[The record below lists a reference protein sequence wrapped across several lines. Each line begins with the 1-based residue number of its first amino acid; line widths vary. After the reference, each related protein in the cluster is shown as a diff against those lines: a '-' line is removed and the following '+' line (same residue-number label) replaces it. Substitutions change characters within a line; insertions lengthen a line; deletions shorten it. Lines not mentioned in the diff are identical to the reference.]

1 MHIFLLGAG
10 HVGLVTA
17 VGFARLGHTVTVADI
32 DEPRIAG
39 LRSGRMPLYE
49 PGLEAAIAEAGD
61 KLSFTT
67 DLRPPDDVRHAFV
80 AVNTP
85 QGPDGPLSTEHV
97 EVAVSGLLTS
107 LRGDQ
112 AIVVR
117 STLPLS
123 GPDTLE
129 RLRGDRPDAPAIVTN
144 PEFMREGSALRDFA
158 QPGRIVAGWLA
169 ERDKAAAEAMLELY
183 AGIDAQTL
191 VANARTVALVKLASN
206 GFLAL
211 KVAYAN
217 ELARLADAFGADAQI
232 VADGMGMDQRI
243 GRSFLDAGPGFGGSC
258 LPEQAVALSS
268 LAGAAGVPA
277 PVLDAVAVAN
287 DAHQRAIVARLA
299 GLLDTDAVPVEP
311 AASGGR
317 LPLAGRR
324 IALLG
329 LAFKANTDDVRES
342 PALALAALLGEAGA
356 TVVATDPRA
365 SERAR
370 RVAPDLAIA
379 STPEAAAA
387 GADAIL
393 VATEWA
399 EYRSIDWAACARAL
413 RGDLVFD
420 LRGVVDRAAAERAG
434 LRTVALG
441 RP

>member
-49 PGLEAAIAEAGD
+49 PGLEAAIADAGD
-61 KLSFTT
+61 RLSFTT
-67 DLRPPDDVRHAFV
+67 ELRPPEDVSHAFV
-80 AVNTP
+80 AVHTP

-97 EVAVSGLLTS
+97 EKAVAGLLAN
-107 LRGDQ
+107 LRADQ
-112 AIVVR
+112 TIVVR

-129 RLRGDRPDAPAIVTN
+129 RLRGDRPDVPAIVTN

-158 QPGRIVAGWLA
+158 QPGRIVTGWLA
-169 ERDKAAAEAMLELY
+169 ERDKAPAEAVLGLY
-183 AGIDAQTL
+183 AGIDAPTL
-191 VANARTVALVKLASN
+191 VANARSVALIKLASN

-217 ELARLADAFGADAQI
+217 ELARLADAFGADARI
-232 VADGMGMDQRI
+232 VADGMGLDQRI

-268 LAGAAGVPA
+268 LARAAAVPA
-277 PVLDAVAVAN
+277 PVIDAVAVAN

-299 GLLDTDAVPVEP
+299 DLLQAGASHDST
-311 AASGGR
+311 AASSGR
-317 LPLAGRR
+317 PSLAGRR

-342 PALALAALLGEAGA
+342 PALALAGLLGAAGA

-370 RVAPDLAIA
+370 RVAPDLALA
-379 STPEAAAA
+379 ATPEEAAA
-387 GADAIL
+387 GVDAIL

-399 EYRSIDWAACARAL
+399 EYRSIDWSACARAM
-413 RGDLVFD
+413 RGNLVFD
-420 LRGVVDRAAAERAG
+420 LRGVVDRAAAENAG